1 MIFRRRIYSIM
12 WNKEATKTHK
22 NDDTPAEGIPELTTG
37 CTKANDLTKNS
48 AVESDTL
55 VVATCVVNDDGNS
68 AENSGTVECPTET
81 EPSDI
86 NRLLSVVRLTDGPPT
101 SAQRNELNKVQNS
114 TCESNVTPNTTNA
127 SPQKSVSA
135 TATTGCTVIKDITN
149 FSALTVA
156 TDCDELPYTSTNANI
171 KTHAFQQS
179 PKPIISVKYFSPIV
193 RAQNETVVSPISG
206 TTENRCDTNFQR
218 DIVAGPQIQ
227 NSNDNLV
234 CLPET
239 DSDTVRCVPTPASQ
253 IRALSPA
260 NSSVT
265 SMSTPRSTKSTRG
278 RRVVCLRHM
287 RRAPKEPEEY
297 IDALFP
303 HIREAH
309 NQIRGALLHAPL
321 TDVKDNVLLKRKI
334 LDVIRLYVSGC
345 KNEFERV
352 GASVILCRRLKRN
365 IFRLLDLF
373 HEIFS
378 SSREDPVYLYHIS
391 QLIAVYNS
399 LEIRLSF
406 NLTKLQKCAL
416 IHRISHVIHKHLMVK
431 DELLAKGNILR
442 MFLHM
447 PDMYSAR
454 FIMEP
459 LFNTFLV
466 EIPTTSNNC
475 CQRELPDKAFVQY
488 IIVLHLWKEMLRDP
502 LEQVEL
508 INRAQHFM
516 CPTKTL
522 HTNPLYANHL
532 PTIHTRKNAVKD
544 ILNSLKF
551 FHDLKNAA
559 ICDDILQDEDDDIE
573 VVIDDV
579 INKPF
584 WDFGATYT
592 SETKHQRTVNLGVS
606 IPEPVECVDLTVEDD
621 QQPIIEHVEC
631 PLDWLAELKERASE
645 RVQAD
650 ETENIICLDS
660 DSDGELFS
668 GSIVDPTESYQDCF
682 GVDTD
687 YTSLDSSSTDDKV
700 ASEDD
705 VSPTSVLSPSG
716 IRTYLAPKSK
726 KQINSSDDNRLNT
739 SRPQTRTESSH
750 ARLRDD
756 DDRITL
762 GTKTSAKEGTLPLIV
777 NTFTVSSK
785 QNMHFLSSP
794 RLSLDIGPERFGGED
809 MELPHTGDN
818 ERESRKIAM
827 QQQSRETAKD
837 QGDGYY
843 ENDNDDEDEYHSLP
857 LTSSST
863 TTNLGKVIYSQ
874 ALPHPNRRLLPED
887 DVQAVRH
894 SHVGFKEKDGVKQ
907 GYKQNNEDGTKQ
919 VHTHVGH
926 KPVKKQVKFNDNPI
940 GPTRCPQT
948 KLPIKPAIHLNKI
961 PNNNQHQ
968 QPILSSS
975 PQPRFASPS
984 SSTSSTAES
993 LKQMAQKGRRF
1004 VDRFKI
1010 QKPKILK
1017 SSSAMIVDS
1026 KDDHIIDV
1034 SASANTKKDK
1044 LTVSTQPIESIKAHI
1059 KDIPN
1064 PYLSVSNSN
1073 ICKNEKYK
1081 MKTGHVSN
1089 RSTTIHGPK
1098 DISSTNYICNTN
1110 VENML
1115 YDSTV
1120 CSDLEI
1126 LELENQVE
1134 MEEQNSNVSTTT
1146 GPNLESN
1153 TADEHTNAAVNEK
1166 CIKNQTLVTIES
1178 TSSEDCRATS
1188 FESNV
1193 GSDICTSSTE
1203 TIAQEPNSEY
1213 KDLLPKMVVFG
1224 DMQSDK
1230 ISLESTKKGGFQQ
1243 QSSFSELSC
1252 TGGET
1257 SENLP
1262 LSADSIATIGSE
1274 KLETILEKPIG
1285 GEANENECR
1294 QCVIK
1299 LYDENISKN
1308 TSKLAIDLNAINTQQ
1323 SGTHVNVEK
1332 DVHSLGKCNKVE
1344 NKKAT
1349 SSEENVERIIAIE
1362 NETVVSVC
1370 HENPI
1375 SVGQPALNSDNLKEQ
1390 SAVGSKKSNE
1400 SKNML
1405 TRTESTSQNT
1415 AYKMLEGSENLH
1427 IERNI
1432 EYPQSGDA
1440 AQGRPIEV
1448 QCVTQ
1453 GSSDT
1458 TVVDEKM
1465 SRKLE
1470 QEQVLGA
1477 VGMVNTTLTTSLL
1490 APKLKVQTATDKGE
1504 DKSIEIIEKVD
1515 QNSKILVETSEELR
1529 NIKNSSSVTTKDCTF
1544 ITESEEIAEEA
1555 ELGSLDVNTNTS
1567 KSDKNQIAQVNDD
1580 IQVTQTTAE
1589 EEKGGRTSVAEVIFL
1604 KNSEKSISLKERE
1617 VTKKSEFSDDT
1628 HHIEGISGGEQQK
1641 GIRFEEKISVLS
1653 CNTSVNQETA
1663 PKFDDQPSKLHNA
1676 NANITESNKEI
1687 KEISPDISINED
1699 DVFANECETTN
1710 GQNTSAN
1717 IRNENFLKQQDM
1729 RSDVEKDRN
1738 AALNKITADQKL
1750 VTGSLIADQA
1760 PTSAVVVSEAILEN
1774 TNATNTNET
1783 EPIECIE
1790 SPTNS
1795 LTNGKSIAKV
1805 EAIEVHKEVFSS
1817 SAVNSSSDGLVRLV
1831 AAVNAVEALD
1841 LTLEGESENVEKCE
1855 VKSTDLVRNYESGKK
1870 STVFSSKNLQ
1880 TANSS
1885 LNDLA
1890 ANVVAER
1897 TTNAE
1902 QAVVEKSNKATSQ
1915 KAANEGVNIVEKDV
1929 MPTSTQ
1935 VISKE
1940 PLEAANEFTTT
1951 GIYCSG
1957 DKSPQTNL
1965 ERLAEAV
1972 LLTEAAA
1979 QKCPSTATG
1988 RSVPQ
1993 MEIESTQSTVDQ
2005 LAAECIEIPKHTTA
2019 CESDTIGQKVIIDRG
2034 TNKDTGLTSV
2044 SECTHVKIVGSE
2056 FESVIM
2062 SLKSQNSSAVP
2073 LNSVTDGKSGQGLPS
2088 DYPKIMNDSVNESAI
2103 SIVHKGAAA
2112 MLTHDNVKMSKP
2124 TVAKQ
2129 SAKCIARQQNKEK
2142 VSLNLRKTVSVP
2154 NKATSVNSNPPLSHN
2169 TGPTFHSS
2177 FEKFV
2182 NSQKIKTELKLQR
2195 TSSRIS
2201 QLTATKNISKDI
2213 EKTVLPAEI
2222 SHAHSCVGAAKNS
2235 VSRSD
2240 INVVVRGKHV
2250 SKSLTPQKSAPF
2262 AQQSAELVVSP
2273 ESHTPSVGASKFEL
2287 KKRYSLRRS
2296 EQWKVVKNTSL
2307 RASPPTSN
2315 SECATT
2321 KKTITNTLSKRC
2333 IKIRLARAKMPTKA
2347 AKKVNPPTPTV
2358 QEVPSLEAQFGDVSH
2373 RPITRRLAAALNS
2386 SLQMET
2392 DNAVIE
2398 PMIKPS
2404 VMRGRKYRPKIE
2416 VLQEDAVPTKR
2427 KRCVNVANTSS
2438 NKAIEVIET
2447 ETTIL
2452 ETLEWKGKRKECVA
2466 EVTKEISAK
2475 PRGEKESP
2483 KNAFQKN
2490 TQIETVLDDTTP
2502 IPEKG
2507 TARSTKYGK
2516 IETETEKVS
2525 SDSEITFEAPLEK
2538 DVINFETIFI
2548 EPLISIKSIR
2558 TKNLNSVETTKIEA
2572 QPIKE
2577 VESVPTANSKEV
2589 SIQNVDALVKP
2600 DVSLP
2605 VEGTIPHE
2613 SSKTSEKS
2621 EESNEV
2627 MKTNVPTTVNKN
2639 VVETESQYQQD
2650 LTQPY
2655 VNSSSNEKVIT
2666 APSKD
2671 ILLAE
2676 SVESAPITCHENSNS
2691 LPEKSDAQLVDISN
2705 FTSLTL
2711 ELADSYSPTKSVIK
2725 CNPKCI
2731 HKCIRDEESTI
2742 DLSVSQNEM
2751 NEKTENLNNSD
2762 SINILKTNMEA
2773 DKLLEEYNHPARI
2786 ITNANLK
2793 IPRAVQTPTDG
2804 RTPACSSVSF
2814 SFTGSDTSSS
2824 SINSCS
2830 CSTST
2835 TDLFK
2840 SQPSSFKVV
2849 QSQAPVAELLS
2860 STSSSF
2866 HGISLLDLE
2875 HDVIINNDD
2884 LLSELMPTT
2893 IIDNITAA
2901 SLEHNYAIKPL
2912 EMVIRNE
2919 DDSQYDKH
2927 VKNEPSILNSVDIST
2942 TKESYEVEDNGVL
2955 ENTLQ
2960 TSTEIGGDSNNEKS
2974 MSITSLKVSIPL
2986 ALIKR
2991 IDEITADYR
3000 KSKDWYLSEKPSTSK
3015 AALEALARRRDTQLK
3030 TIITTGSITPNV
3042 PSDVH
3047 EQDPQIFQKY
3057 SSKRDIVSADRLTSP
3072 CQLVSRENCCQSP
3085 SLPLKKRRNI
3095 SGVLEEDLFNA
3106 TMLLSAEDNLVTG
3119 ISHSVNSLTEH
3130 KIHKPNEATDRSIA
3144 IVFENKNKLVKCE
3157 HFLWAEDKVK
3167 RPPSENFKAQFE
3179 KSTPEKDPASEIN
3192 SVCDEIE
3199 RLETTNDQ
3207 QRAEANVPIDY
3218 QHNAS
3223 SEQLTKPIQQTRED
3237 RFDGIDP
3244 LAGKEKEA
3252 KSSSC
3257 QDQIMELITECQ
3269 NNTDSHIGNQHKSK
3283 NKGNLQGV
3291 DTCETDKD
3299 PKAQEHFFEVFP
3311 QFTSQESSEKRLK
3324 KSIPGDVVQ
3333 GNDKYTAEN
3342 NARESHQELTFKDRL
3357 TNCDMLETLTND
3369 HFEPVIPENQEK
3381 DASNV
3386 EPFEHQIA
3394 VCEGQNSEVAF
3405 LDQEKCVDVVQ
3416 MEHSHEVS
3424 VPDQPDVPM
3433 NEESYKE
3440 SCKGVGTDCAAN
3452 IKNISMPE
3460 FKGRGIQDLISIQEV
3475 QHTKDSPLPNYENH
3489 PNEVIL
3495 TSYDDQFFVTVCL
3508 NDSKEAVSGF
3518 DDTNNMFKSKE
3529 YAEKN
3534 FDIGNGLIISTHQIK
3549 EESTDLMNMINSS
3562 ESSAVNLK
3570 KQETTFTTDADL
3582 LKTNELIEFTENLTN
3597 TTPPTNSDDLQLF
3610 TVESNTNFP
3619 NTNMTCAPTTSQM
3632 ELFASSNTTAL
3643 NFNNTPTFTSCEF
3656 GIDHGA
3662 RSRANIADLSQ
3673 INDLG
3678 FVEHEAMQTTQLT
3691 SLPIAME
3698 VDQRDCSMG
3707 FEQPQSHIILAD
3719 NQKTDA
3725 LDCITSSPLQ
3735 LNSNV
3740 AQIKTEQNVELL
3752 PVDDV
3757 CGSQTSTFPTI
3768 KICSTNQTK
3777 QTVQNIE
3784 CEPVEKDSLVPVIPT
3799 TSAELPHLTSLSSL
3813 SPILP
3818 LIKPTTTTIGTTIS
3832 ETTPIFN
3839 FSNTDPNTA
3848 SGSSEAIESTSSP
3861 QSQTCNTSENCAAP
3875 MTDSIAYSCSEIAA
3889 CTTAPAILKE
3899 KSTSPIPKRSKS
3911 QSQTARNA
3919 TRARASTRVQIVTPQ
3934 RKSDNT
3940 TPELTEKE
3948 ETDAVV
3954 FTNASVSFCG
3964 TEFCTNQIAAALPAA
3979 YPATPLR
3986 YANLYHFEKYIQQ
3999 LTTLIDVSG
4008 IIESAR
4014 NLYVDKEAL
4023 AEAHA
4028 ALLAQATQFD
4038 DEGNAISQ
4046 PLLLKYHKDGTIS
4059 ILNDNDECIILTAN
4073 MSKMVKKL
4081 SLALS
4086 ILQEQQSPMLGVR
4099 ARIHALLKQLTQTAT
4114 AKTVHTTNIISPSVI
4129 PTAVV
4134 NPTNLAENAQDIDFN
4149 ALNAVDLYSGS
4160 GGDGKQSMQQ
4170 QVHLIN
4176 SNEQMYSNWH
4186 EVETNGLMTGITNA
4200 EFHIANEDQLINID
4214 PLPLLTD
4221 EGASGYE
4228 HAVAF
4233 DFDENSTI
4241 LSSNE
4246 SINTQRLENAFE
4258 LALGRAVEDKNY
4270 NWAESEQNRE
4280 MQHWQQ
4286 SQSSNEDSR
4295 WPMQE
4300 HSSSCRDIAY
4310 EERVDRSIKD
4320 QAGNTVMVNSVG
4332 VNTVAIG
4339 SSESGI
4345 EELSG
4350 ANNLGNS
4357 NATAIGSVI
4366 TLPPD
4371 RQGRQPIKKMIFQ
4384 TIDDQ
4389 VITTQPSNIPLQ
4401 STQRCRKKVV
4411 TKKTEKVA
4419 KVRTNTASKRAVV
4432 TPAQKSTKICNTSKQ
4447 SNTIGQQT
4455 TPNIHYNHTPQVVA
4469 NAGSKQTA
4477 TLHYRSDGGHRQ
4489 LEQQQQQQQ
4498 RAGNVKVSTQFV
4510 SGTSNLLQQSTPL
4523 ITIDS
4528 VKNLQLFSQQHPQN
4542 SALGGSLQHSNN
4554 VRFLLATP
4562 LQHTNS
4568 YQRLRSIDAPPAL
4581 SPLSSSD
4588 PAKNVPAQE
4597 TLIQYTYQLP
4607 QTQPNFGENHPITEL
4622 QLHSIKGLA
4631 EADVV
4636 ERVKPTDMSTSN
4648 ATTITTVLPQPS
4660 DASKLRM
4667 VRPNRKLVNRRDNT
4681 ETKISFT
4688 PNFNPQTEPLANE
4701 MPAGDGLMSAQSC
4714 HSPLAQQQQQVQ
4726 LQPQSIQFLQ
4736 TTNTSRMINS
4746 MQQKHEAELEQL
4758 RQQLIKQETQNQT
4771 ELQFQKIQLQPQGQL
4786 NVEPSQRMESMMT
4799 TSALIQN
4806 QPHPV
4811 DGQEI
4816 QSQQQQQARQPQLI
4830 TVDTQP
4836 SALSA
4841 KPHRLRT
4848 IKNTTPP
4855 LTPIKAGSTRK
4866 RGRPRK
4872 YDMDEKVFLTT
4883 SSDIL
4888 KKRIAHE
4895 MEPKSAKSKQSAK
4908 IRPIAATNLNA
4919 NSSTTITTTNQTNP
4933 KTSQLIITPPATY
4946 YTLINSPHESQ
4957 QQEQLH
4963 SSSTILIHSPMRQQD
4978 DYQQQMRPSF
4988 TRSANAFNLI
4998 ENVIIEVEA
5007 ASQANV
5013 TAQLQSKSHL
5023 SRIPPTNHQE
5033 QNHLTRIIYELSSDE
5048 ILFKC

>member
-1 MIFRRRIYSIM
+1 
-12 WNKEATKTHK
+12 
-22 NDDTPAEGIPELTTG
+22 
-37 CTKANDLTKNS
+37 
-48 AVESDTL
+48 
-55 VVATCVVNDDGNS
+55 
-68 AENSGTVECPTET
+68 
-81 EPSDI
+81 
-86 NRLLSVVRLTDGPPT
+86 
-101 SAQRNELNKVQNS
+101 
-114 TCESNVTPNTTNA
+114 
-127 SPQKSVSA
+127 
-135 TATTGCTVIKDITN
+135 
-149 FSALTVA
+149 
-156 TDCDELPYTSTNANI
+156 
-171 KTHAFQQS
+171 
-179 PKPIISVKYFSPIV
+179 
-193 RAQNETVVSPISG
+193 
-206 TTENRCDTNFQR
+206 
-218 DIVAGPQIQ
+218 
-227 NSNDNLV
+227 
-234 CLPET
+234 
-239 DSDTVRCVPTPASQ
+239 
-253 IRALSPA
+253 
-260 NSSVT
+260 
-265 SMSTPRSTKSTRG
+265 
-278 RRVVCLRHM
+278 
-287 RRAPKEPEEY
+287 
-297 IDALFP
+297 
-303 HIREAH
+303 
-309 NQIRGALLHAPL
+309 
-321 TDVKDNVLLKRKI
+321 
-334 LDVIRLYVSGC
+334 
-345 KNEFERV
+345 
-352 GASVILCRRLKRN
+352 
-365 IFRLLDLF
+365 
-373 HEIFS
+373 
-378 SSREDPVYLYHIS
+378 
-391 QLIAVYNS
+391 
-399 LEIRLSF
+399 
-406 NLTKLQKCAL
+406 
-416 IHRISHVIHKHLMVK
+416 
-431 DELLAKGNILR
+431 
-442 MFLHM
+442 
-447 PDMYSAR
+447 
-454 FIMEP
+454 
-459 LFNTFLV
+459 
-466 EIPTTSNNC
+466 
-475 CQRELPDKAFVQY
+475 
-488 IIVLHLWKEMLRDP
+488 
-502 LEQVEL
+502 
-508 INRAQHFM
+508 
-516 CPTKTL
+516 
-522 HTNPLYANHL
+522 
-532 PTIHTRKNAVKD
+532 
-544 ILNSLKF
+544 
-551 FHDLKNAA
+551 
-559 ICDDILQDEDDDIE
+559 
-573 VVIDDV
+573 
-579 INKPF
+579 
-584 WDFGATYT
+584 
-592 SETKHQRTVNLGVS
+592 
-606 IPEPVECVDLTVEDD
+606 
-621 QQPIIEHVEC
+621 
-631 PLDWLAELKERASE
+631 
-645 RVQAD
+645 
-650 ETENIICLDS
+650 
-660 DSDGELFS
+660 
-668 GSIVDPTESYQDCF
+668 
-682 GVDTD
+682 
-687 YTSLDSSSTDDKV
+687 
-700 ASEDD
+700 
-705 VSPTSVLSPSG
+705 
-716 IRTYLAPKSK
+716 
-726 KQINSSDDNRLNT
+726 
-739 SRPQTRTESSH
+739 
-750 ARLRDD
+750 
-756 DDRITL
+756 
-762 GTKTSAKEGTLPLIV
+762 
-777 NTFTVSSK
+777 
-785 QNMHFLSSP
+785 
-794 RLSLDIGPERFGGED
+794 
-809 MELPHTGDN
+809 
-818 ERESRKIAM
+818 
-827 QQQSRETAKD
+827 
-837 QGDGYY
+837 
-843 ENDNDDEDEYHSLP
+843 
-857 LTSSST
+857 
-863 TTNLGKVIYSQ
+863 
-874 ALPHPNRRLLPED
+874 
-887 DVQAVRH
+887 
-894 SHVGFKEKDGVKQ
+894 
-907 GYKQNNEDGTKQ
+907 
-919 VHTHVGH
+919 
-926 KPVKKQVKFNDNPI
+926 
-940 GPTRCPQT
+940 
-948 KLPIKPAIHLNKI
+948 
-961 PNNNQHQ
+961 
-968 QPILSSS
+968 
-975 PQPRFASPS
+975 
-984 SSTSSTAES
+984 
-993 LKQMAQKGRRF
+993 
-1004 VDRFKI
+1004 
-1010 QKPKILK
+1010 
-1017 SSSAMIVDS
+1017 MIVDS

-1034 SASANTKKDK
+1034 SASANTTKDK
-1044 LTVSTQPIESIKAHI
+1044 LTVPTQPIESIKAHI

-1064 PYLSVSNSN
+1064 PYLSVFNSN

-1098 DISSTNYICNTN
+1098 DISSTNYICNKN

-1166 CIKNQTLVTIES
+1166 CIKNQTLGTIES
-1178 TSSEDCRATS
+1178 TSSQDCRATS

-1213 KDLLPKMVVFG
+1213 KDLSPKMVLFG

-1230 ISLESTKKGGFQQ
+1230 ISLESNKKAGFHQ

-1262 LSADSIATIGSE
+1262 LSADSIVTIGSE
-1274 KLETILEKPIG
+1274 KLETILENPIG
-1285 GEANENECR
+1285 GEADENESR

-1299 LYDENISKN
+1299 LYHENISKN

-1323 SGTHVNVEK
+1323 SGTHVNVDLKEAQK
-1332 DVHSLGKCNKVE
+1332 DVHSLGKYNKVE
-1344 NKKAT
+1344 NNKAT
-1349 SSEENVERIIAIE
+1349 LSEENAERIIAIE

-1370 HENPI
+1370 HGNPI

-1400 SKNML
+1400 SKNKL

-1415 AYKMLEGSENLH
+1415 VNKMTEGSENLH

-1432 EYPQSGDA
+1432 KYPQSGDA
-1440 AQGRPIEV
+1440 AQGGPIKV

-1477 VGMVNTTLTTSLL
+1477 IGMVNTTLTTSLL
-1490 APKLKVQTATDKGE
+1490 APSLKVQTVTDKGE
-1504 DKSIEIIEKVD
+1504 VQSIEIIEKVD

-1529 NIKNSSSVTTKDCTF
+1529 TLKNSSSVTTKDCTI

-1555 ELGSLDVNTNTS
+1555 ELGSLDDNTNTS
-1567 KSDKNQIAQVNDD
+1567 KADKNQIAQVNDD
-1580 IQVTQTTAE
+1580 IQVTQTAE
-1589 EEKGGRTSVAEVIFL
+1589 EEREGRTNVTEVIFL
-1604 KNSEKSISLKERE
+1604 QNSEKSISLKDRNEHE
-1617 VTKKSEFSDDT
+1617 VTKKSEFSDYT
-1628 HHIEGISGGEQQK
+1628 HHIERTSGGQQQK
-1641 GIRFEEKISVLS
+1641 GVRVEEKISVLS
-1653 CNTSVNQETA
+1653 CNTSVNQETD
-1663 PKFDDQPSKLHNA
+1663 PKFDDQPSKLHKE

-1687 KEISPDISINED
+1687 KEISHDLSINEG
-1699 DVFANECETTN
+1699 DVCANQLMESPMIECEATN

-1717 IRNENFLKQQDM
+1717 IRNENFLTQQDM

-1738 AALNKITADQKL
+1738 AALDKITADQKL
-1750 VTGSLIADQA
+1750 VTESLIAGQA
-1760 PTSAVVVSEAILEN
+1760 PTNAVVISEVILEN
-1774 TNATNTNET
+1774 TNATNKNET

-1790 SPTNS
+1790 STTNS
-1795 LTNGKSIAKV
+1795 LTNEKPIAKV

-1841 LTLEGESENVEKCE
+1841 LTLECESGNVEKCE
-1855 VKSTDLVRNYESGKK
+1855 VKSTDLDRNYESGEK
-1870 STVFSSKNLQ
+1870 STVFSSGNLQ

-1885 LNDLA
+1885 DDLA

-1902 QAVVEKSNKATSQ
+1902 QAVVEKSNKATSE
-1915 KAANEGVNIVEKDV
+1915 KAANEGVNIVKKDD

-1940 PLEAANEFTTT
+1940 PLEAANEFVTTA
-1951 GIYCSG
+1951 IYCSG

-1993 MEIESTQSTVDQ
+1993 MEIESNQSTVDQ
-2005 LAAECIEIPKHTTA
+2005 LAAESIEIPKHTRA

-2034 TNKDTGLTSV
+2034 TNKDTGLTSAN
-2044 SECTHVKIVGSE
+2044 ECTHVKIVGTE

-2062 SLKSQNSSAVP
+2062 PLKSQNSPAAS

-2088 DYPKIMNDSVNESAI
+2088 EYPKIMNDSVNESAI
-2103 SIVHKGAAA
+2103 SIVHKDAAA

-2124 TVAKQ
+2124 TIAKQ
-2129 SAKCIARQQNKEK
+2129 SAKCIARKQNKEK
-2142 VSLNLRKTVSVP
+2142 EPGQLKKLDASESLDLRKTVSVP

-2222 SHAHSCVGAAKNS
+2222 IHAHSCVGTAKIS
-2235 VSRSD
+2235 VSNSD
-2240 INVVVRGKHV
+2240 PNVVVRGKPV
-2250 SKSLTPQKSAPF
+2250 SKSLTPQKSASF
-2262 AQQSAELVVSP
+2262 APQSAELVVSP

-2307 RASPPTSN
+2307 RASPPTNN

-2333 IKIRLARAKMPTKA
+2333 IKIRLARAKMPTKS
-2347 AKKVNPPTPTV
+2347 AKKVNPSTPTV

-2447 ETTIL
+2447 ETSRL
-2452 ETLEWKGKRKECVA
+2452 EILEWKGKRKECVA
-2466 EVTKEISAK
+2466 EVTKEISTK
-2475 PRGEKESP
+2475 PSGEKKSP
-2483 KNAFQKN
+2483 NNAFQKN

-2502 IPEKG
+2502 IPKKG
-2507 TARSTKYGK
+2507 TARSSKYEK
-2516 IETETEKVS
+2516 IETGTEKVS
-2525 SDSEITFEAPLEK
+2525 SDSEITSEAPLEK
-2538 DVINFETIFI
+2538 EVINFETIFI

-2558 TKNLNSVETTKIEA
+2558 TKKLNSVETTKIEA
-2572 QPIKE
+2572 QTIKE
-2577 VESVPTANSKEV
+2577 VERVPTANSKEI

-2613 SSKTSEKS
+2613 SPKTSEKS

-2639 VVETESQYQQD
+2639 AVETESQYQQD

-2691 LPEKSDAQLVDISN
+2691 LPEKSDAQLVDISK

-2731 HKCIRDEESTI
+2731 QKCIPDEESTI
-2742 DLSVSQNEM
+2742 DLSISHNEM
-2751 NEKTENLNNSD
+2751 NAKTENLNNSD

-2793 IPRAVQTPTDG
+2793 IPQTVQTPTDG

-2912 EMVIRNE
+2912 EMIIRNE
-2919 DDSQYDKH
+2919 DDPQYDKH
-2927 VKNEPSILNSVDIST
+2927 VKNEPTILNSVDIST

-2960 TSTEIGGDSNNEKS
+2960 KSTEIGGDSNNEKS

-2991 IDEITADYR
+2991 LDEITADYR

-3030 TIITTGSITPNV
+3030 TIITTDSITPNV

-3047 EQDPQIFQKY
+3047 EQDPQIFRKH
-3057 SSKRDIVSADRLTSP
+3057 SSTRDIVSTDRLTSP

-3130 KIHKPNEATDRSIA
+3130 KIHKPNEATDRSNA
-3144 IVFENKNKLVKCE
+3144 IVFENKNKLVRCE
-3157 HFLWAEDKVK
+3157 HFLLAEDKEK
-3167 RPPSENFKAQFE
+3167 KPPSEDFKAQFE
-3179 KSTPEKDPASEIN
+3179 KSTPEKGAASEIN

-3223 SEQLTKPIQQTRED
+3223 SEQLTKPMQQTEED
-3237 RFDGIDP
+3237 SFDGNDA
-3244 LAGKEKEA
+3244 LAGNDEKA
-3252 KSSSC
+3252 KGTSC
-3257 QDQIMELITECQ
+3257 QDQIMELITEC
-3269 NNTDSHIGNQHKSK
+3269 QHKSK

-3291 DTCETDKD
+3291 DTCETDED

-3311 QFTSQESSEKRLK
+3311 QFTSQELSEKRLK
-3324 KSIPGDVVQ
+3324 KSVPGDVVQ
-3333 GNDKYTAEN
+3333 GNNKYTAEN

-3357 TNCDMLETLTND
+3357 TNCDMLENLTND
-3369 HFEPVIPENQEK
+3369 HFEPVMSENQEK
-3381 DASNV
+3381 HASNV
-3386 EPFEHQIA
+3386 EPFENQIA
-3394 VCEGQNSEVAF
+3394 VCEGQNSEVTF

-3433 NEESYKE
+3433 NEESY
-3440 SCKGVGTDCAAN
+3440 SALPCKDVGTDCAAN
-3452 IKNISMPE
+3452 IKNVSMSE
-3460 FKGRGIQDLISIQEV
+3460 FKGSGIQDLISIQEV
-3475 QHTKDSPLPNYENH
+3475 QHTKDNPLPNYENH

-3529 YAEKN
+3529 YAEKD
-3534 FDIGNGLIISTHQIK
+3534 FDIGNDLIISTHQIK

-3562 ESSAVNLK
+3562 ESSPVNLK
-3570 KQETTFTTDADL
+3570 KPQTTFTTDTDL

-3619 NTNMTCAPTTSQM
+3619 NTNMTCAPTTTQM

-3656 GIDHGA
+3656 GIDQGS

-3698 VDQRDCSMG
+3698 VDQRDCSMD
-3707 FEQPQSHIILAD
+3707 FEQPQNHIILAD

-3725 LDCITSSPLQ
+3725 LDCITSSPIQ

-3740 AQIKTEQNVELL
+3740 AQIKTEENVELL

-3784 CEPVEKDSLVPVIPT
+3784 CEPVEKDNLVPVIPT
-3799 TSAELPHLTSLSSL
+3799 TSAELPHLTSMSSL

-3839 FSNTDPNTA
+3839 FSNIDPNTA
-3848 SGSSEAIESTSSP
+3848 SGSSDAIESTSSP
-3861 QSQTCNTSENCAAP
+3861 QSQTCNTSENCATP
-3875 MTDSIAYSCSEIAA
+3875 MADSIAYSCSEIAA

-3899 KSTSPIPKRSKS
+3899 KSTSPIPKNSKP

-3919 TRARASTRVQIVTPQ
+3919 ARARASTRVQIVTPQ

-3979 YPATPLR
+3979 YPVTPLR

-4176 SNEQMYSNWH
+4176 SNEQIYSNWH
-4186 EVETNGLMTGITNA
+4186 EVETNGLITDITNA
-4200 EFHIANEDQLINID
+4200 ELHIANEDQLINID

-4246 SINTQRLENAFE
+4246 SINAQRLESAFE

-4270 NWAESEQNRE
+4270 NWAESEQNRV

-4345 EELSG
+4345 EDLSG

-4371 RQGRQPIKKMIFQ
+4371 HQGRQPIKKMIFQ
-4384 TIDDQ
+4384 TIEDQ

-4411 TKKTEKVA
+4411 TKKSEKVA

-4432 TPAQKSTKICNTSKQ
+4432 TPAQKSTKIRNTSKQ
-4447 SNTIGQQT
+4447 SNTIAQQT
-4455 TPNIHYNHTPQVVA
+4455 MPNIHYHHTPQVVA

-4477 TLHYRSDGGHRQ
+4477 TLHYRPDGGHRQ

-4498 RAGNVKVSTQFV
+4498 QRTANVKVSTQFV

-4542 SALGGSLQHSNN
+4542 SALGGSLQHNNN

-4562 LQHTNS
+4562 LQHTTS
-4568 YQRLRSIDAPPAL
+4568 YQRPRPIDAPPAL
-4581 SPLSSSD
+4581 SPLSSSN

-4622 QLHSIKGLA
+4622 QLHSIKGMA

-4636 ERVKPTDMSTSN
+4636 ERAQPTDMSTSN

-4667 VRPNRKLVNRRDNT
+4667 VRPNRKLVNRRNNT
-4681 ETKISFT
+4681 EAKISFT
-4688 PNFNPQTEPLANE
+4688 PSFNPQTEPLANE
-4701 MPAGDGLMSAQSC
+4701 MPARDGSMSAQSC

-4736 TTNTSRMINS
+4736 TTDTSRMINS

-4786 NVEPSQRMESMMT
+4786 DVEPSQRMESMMT
-4799 TSALIQN
+4799 TSALIPN

-4816 QSQQQQQARQPQLI
+4816 QSQQQQQASQPQLI
-4830 TVDTQP
+4830 TVATQP
-4836 SALSA
+4836 SALSPQ
-4841 KPHRLRT
+4841 PHRLQT

-4883 SSDIL
+4883 SSDVL

-5013 TAQLQSKSHL
+5013 SAQLQSKSHL

-5033 QNHLTRIIYELSSDE
+5033 QSHV
-5048 ILFKC
+5048 